1 MNTPVAIL
9 LNQKDSSV
17 YSVPTSVTVAEA
29 VYIMNQHHVGC
40 VVVMDTGRMAGIFTE
55 RDVMNRV
62 VSCGRT
68 PSMTSISDAMTR
80 NPVTVGPRA
89 SVEEVMM
96 LFSLHHCRHIPVL
109 DEEIEP
115 PGVLGIITV
124 GDVNRWILG
133 EYGSATAARRASIG
147 TG

>member
-9 LNQKDSSV
+9 LSQKGSSV

-29 VYIMNQHHVGC
+29 VHVMNQHRVGC
-40 VVVMDTGRMAGIFTE
+40 VVVMDTRQMTGIFTE
-55 RDVMNRV
+55 RDVMSRV

-89 SVEEVMM
+89 SVEEVMV

-109 DEEIEP
+109 DEEGAP

-124 GDVNRWILG
+124 GDVNRWMLG
-133 EYGSATAARRASIG
+133 EYGSATAPRRISIG
-147 TG
+147 AG

>member
-9 LNQKDSSV
+9 LSQKGSSV

-29 VYIMNQHHVGC
+29 VHVMNQHHVGC
-40 VVVMDTGRMAGIFTE
+40 VVVMDAGRMTGIFTE
-55 RDVMNRV
+55 RDVMSRV

-89 SVEEVMM
+89 SVEEVLV

-109 DEEIEP
+109 DEETDP

-124 GDVNRWILG
+124 GDVNRWMLG
-133 EYGSATAARRASIG
+133 EYGSATAPRRTSIG
-147 TG
+147 AG